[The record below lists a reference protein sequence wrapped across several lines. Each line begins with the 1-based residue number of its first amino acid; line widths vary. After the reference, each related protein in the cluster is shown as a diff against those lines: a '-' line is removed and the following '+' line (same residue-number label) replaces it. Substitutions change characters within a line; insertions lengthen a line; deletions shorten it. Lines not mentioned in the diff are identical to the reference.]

1 MAAFSPIQGPR
12 TVARTKTF
20 AEPGSSVKLT
30 DVTVQGFRCLED
42 VTLVFDD
49 LTILLGSNS
58 TGKSSLLKALKFF
71 FEDDA
76 LSAQDVFGREG
87 DGSVRVQAT
96 FHDLAPADREAFG
109 PYAHGQQ
116 MVLTRSWRD
125 GKSNFSGRALQFAGF
140 DEIRSETGAARTKA
154 YRKLVTDEPDL
165 ELVDATTIDA
175 ANREMLAWEM
185 ENPGRCRVEDDPS
198 RFHGFPSVGK
208 SLLASRFK
216 FVFVPGLRDA
226 AAEAIEGRAT
236 LLGQIL
242 SAVAEQRAEANTALS
257 ELETKTREKYAKVIE
272 ESHGPTLRE
281 LAQSIETYLQRYVPS
296 ASLELRAIESQ
307 LTIAPPA
314 VELRG
319 GEGSDQSDLS
329 RQGHGFQRTFIIAA
343 LEYLASTS
351 VPDDAA
357 DRPSL
362 FFAIEEP
369 ELYQHPPR
377 ARHFFR
383 TLRSLAGDDPNVQVA
398 YATHSPYFVS
408 PEEFTRLRI
417 FRRRPSGDQKPPASA
432 VTQATLEAVQLA
444 VDERRREQL
453 PRYIARTMR
462 EAFCEAFFG
471 QSALVVEGITDVG
484 VMTQVGRLMGF
495 DLASHGVVLVSVSK
509 GNQPVAL
516 AVLRALEIPAYVVF
530 DAGSDAVDTEACPQC
545 GRSGQKRRAEE
556 QKENEAILRALGV
569 GPEPFPASGM
579 RDEWACFES
588 DLEQFLSESI
598 PTFDQEK
605 RAVADEMGWKMKSP
619 EVYAE
624 VLERL
629 GREGLPEL
637 LTAIVSRALRLAG
650 VAVQ

>member
-1 MAAFSPIQGPR
+1 MRLG
-12 TVARTKTF
+12 
-20 AEPGSSVKLT
+20 EVK
-30 DVTVQGFRCLED
+30 VQGFRCLED
-42 VTLVFDD
+42 ITLAFDE

-71 FEDDA
+71 FDDDA
-76 LSAQDVFGREG
+76 LAAEDVFGREG
-87 DGSVRVQAT
+87 DGSVLVQAT
-96 FHDLAPADREAFG
+96 FLDLAPADREAFG

-116 MVLTRSWRD
+116 MVLTRSWRV
-125 GKSNFSGRALQFAGF
+125 GKSNFSGRALQFPGF
-140 DEIRSETGAARTKA
+140 DEIRSVTGAARTKA
-154 YRKLVTDEPDL
+154 YRALVKVDPDL
-165 ELVDATTIDA
+165 GLEDATTIEA
-175 ANREMLAWEM
+175 ADREMLAWEM
-185 ENPGRCRVEDDPS
+185 GHPDRCRIEDDPS
-198 RFHGFPSVGK
+198 RFHGFLSVGK

-226 AAEAIEGRAT
+226 TAEAIEGRAT

-242 SAVAEQRAEANTALS
+242 SAVAQQRAEANTALT
-257 ELETKTREKYAKVIE
+257 ELETETRKKYAQLIE

-281 LAQSIETYLQRYVPS
+281 LARSLESYLQRYVPS
-296 ASLELRAIESQ
+296 GSLELRPIESQ

-383 TLRSLAGDDPNVQVA
+383 TLRSLADDDPNVQVA
-398 YATHSPYFVS
+398 YATHSPCFVS
-408 PEEFTRLRI
+408 PEDFTRIRI
-417 FRRRPSGDQKPPASA
+417 FRRRPGEDQKPPATA
-432 VTQATLEAVQLA
+432 VTRATLEAVQQA
-444 VDERRREQL
+444 VDERRRGQL

-471 QSALVVEGITDVG
+471 QSALIVEGITDAG
-484 VMTQVGRLMGF
+484 VMTQVGRLMGY
-495 DLASHGVVLVSVSK
+495 DLASHGVVVVPVSK
-509 GNQPVAL
+509 GDQPVAL
-516 AVLRALEIPAYVVF
+516 AVLRALEIPTYVVF

-545 GRSGQKRRAEE
+545 GRQAQKRRAEE
-556 QKENEAILRALGV
+556 QKENEAILSTLGV
-569 GPEPFPASGM
+569 PLEPFPRSGA
-579 RDEWACFES
+579 RDKWACFEV
-588 DLEQFLSESI
+588 DLERFLTDAI
-598 PTFDQEK
+598 PTFEPRK
-605 RAVADEMGWKMKSP
+605 RTVADEMGWKTKSP

-629 GREGLPEL
+629 GRVGLPDL
-637 LTAIVSRALRLAG
+637 LVEIVSRALRSADVTLRE
-650 VAVQ
+650 

>member
-1 MAAFSPIQGPR
+1 MKLG
-12 TVARTKTF
+12 
-20 AEPGSSVKLT
+20 EVK
-30 DVTVQGFRCLED
+30 VQGFRCIED
-42 VTLVFDD
+42 LTLAFDE

-71 FEDDA
+71 FDDDA
-76 LSAQDVFGREG
+76 LAAEDVFGREG
-87 DGSVRVQAT
+87 DGSVLVQAT
-96 FHDLAPADREAFG
+96 FLDLAPLDRETFG

-116 MVLTRSWRD
+116 MVLTRLWRD
-125 GKSNFSGRALQFAGF
+125 GNSNFSGRALQFPGF
-140 DEIRSETGAARTKA
+140 DEIRGQTGKARTAA
-154 YRKLVTDEPDL
+154 YRELVKTEL
-165 ELVDATTIDA
+165 ALGLVDATTIEA
-175 ANREMLAWEM
+175 ADREMLAWEM
-185 ENPGRCRVEDDPS
+185 GHPDRCRLEDNPS
-198 RFHGFPSVGK
+198 RFQGFPSVGK

-236 LLGQIL
+236 LLSQIL
-242 SAVAEQRAEANTALS
+242 SAVAEQRAEANTALI
-257 ELETKTREKYAKVIE
+257 ELETETREKYAQVIE
-272 ESHGPTLRE
+272 KSHGPTLRE
-281 LAQSIETYLQRYVPS
+281 LARSLETYLRRYVPS
-296 ASLELRAIESQ
+296 GSLELRPIESQ

-314 VELRG
+314 VELHG

-351 VPDDAA
+351 APEDAPE
-357 DRPSL
+357 RPSL

-383 TLRSLAGDDPNVQVA
+383 TLRSLADDDPNVQVA

-408 PEEFTRLRI
+408 PEDFTRIRI
-417 FRRRPSGDQKPPASA
+417 FRRRLGEGQKPPATA
-432 VTQATLEAVQLA
+432 VTRATLEAVQQA

-471 QSALVVEGITDVG
+471 QSALVVEGITDAG
-484 VMTQVGRLMGF
+484 VMTQVGRLMGV
-495 DLASHGVVLVSVSK
+495 DLPSHGVVVVPVSK
-509 GNQPVAL
+509 GDQPVAL
-516 AVLRALEIPAYVVF
+516 AVLRALKIPTYVVF
-530 DAGSDAVDTEACPQC
+530 DAGSGAVDTEACPQC
-545 GRSGQKRRAEE
+545 GRQGQKRRAEE
-556 QKENEAILRALGV
+556 QKENEAILRTLGV
-569 GPEPFPASGM
+569 PLEPFPGSGA
-579 RDEWACFES
+579 RDEWACFEV
-588 DLEQFLSESI
+588 DLEQFLAETI
-598 PTFDQEK
+598 PDFDEQK
-605 RAVADEMGWKMKSP
+605 RTIADEMGWKMKSP

-629 GREGLPEL
+629 GREGAPDL
-637 LTAIVSRALRLAG
+637 LADIVSRALRLAG

>member
-1 MAAFSPIQGPR
+1 MRLG
-12 TVARTKTF
+12 
-20 AEPGSSVKLT
+20 EVK
-30 DVTVQGFRCLED
+30 VQGFRCLED
-42 VTLVFDD
+42 VTLAFDE

-71 FEDDA
+71 FDDDA
-76 LSAQDVFGREG
+76 LAAEDVFGREG
-87 DGSVRVQAT
+87 DGSVLVQAT
-96 FHDLAPADREAFG
+96 FLDLAPADREAFG
-109 PYAHGQQ
+109 PYAHGEQ

-125 GKSNFSGRALQFAGF
+125 GKSNFSGRALQFPGF
-140 DEIRSETGAARTKA
+140 DEVRSVTGAARTKA
-154 YRKLVTDEPDL
+154 YRALVEADPGL
-165 ELVDATTIDA
+165 GLVDATTTQTVEK
-175 ANREMLAWEM
+175 EMLAWEM
-185 ENPGRCRVEDDPS
+185 SRPDRCRLDDDPS
-198 RFHGFPSVGK
+198 RFHGFPAVGK

-226 AAEAIEGRAT
+226 TAEAIEGRAT

-242 SAVAEQRAEANTALS
+242 SAVAEQRAEANTALTT
-257 ELETKTREKYAKVIE
+257 LETNTRKEYARLIE

-281 LAQSIETYLQRYVPS
+281 LARSLESYLQRYVPS
-296 ASLELRAIESQ
+296 GSLELRPIESQ

-351 VPDDAA
+351 APNDVA

-383 TLRSLAGDDPNVQVA
+383 TLRSLADDPNVQVA

-408 PEEFTRLRI
+408 PEDFTRIRI
-417 FRRRPSGDQKPPASA
+417 FRRRRAEDQQPPATE
-432 VTQATLEAVQLA
+432 VTHATLEAVQA
-444 VDERRREQL
+444 GVDERRREQL

-471 QSALVVEGITDVG
+471 QSALVVEGITDAG
-484 VMTQVGRLMGF
+484 VMTQVGRLMDF
-495 DLASHGVVLVSVSK
+495 DLASHGVVVVPASK
-509 GNQPVAL
+509 GDQPVAL
-516 AVLRALEIPAYVVF
+516 AVLRALEIPTYVVF

-545 GRSGQKRRAEE
+545 GRQAQKRRAEE
-556 QKENEAILRALGV
+556 QQENEAILRTLGV
-569 GPEPFPASGM
+569 PLEPFPGSGA

-588 DLEQFLSESI
+588 DLEQFLTDAI
-598 PTFDQEK
+598 PSFEQQK
-605 RAVADEMGWKMKSP
+605 RTVADEMGWKMKSP

-629 GREGLPEL
+629 GRVGLPDL
-637 LTAIVSRALRLAG
+637 LVEIVSRALRLAS
-650 VAVQ
+650 VTL

>member
-1 MAAFSPIQGPR
+1 M
-12 TVARTKTF
+12 
-20 AEPGSSVKLT
+20 KLGE
-30 DVTVQGFRCLED
+30 VRVQGFRCLED
-42 VTLVFDD
+42 VTLAFDE

-71 FEDDA
+71 FDDDA
-76 LSAQDVFGREG
+76 LAAEDVFGRDG
-87 DGSVRVQAT
+87 DGFVLVQAT
-96 FHDLAPADREAFG
+96 FLDLAPADREAFG

-125 GKSNFSGRALQFAGF
+125 GESNFSGRALQFAGF
-140 DEIRSETGAARTKA
+140 DDVRSMTGAARTKA
-154 YRKLVTDEPDL
+154 YRELVKAEPDL
-165 ELVDATTIDA
+165 GLVDTTTIDA
-175 ANREMLAWEM
+175 ADREMLAWEM
-185 ENPGRCRVEDDPS
+185 AHPDRCRIENDPS

-208 SLLASRFK
+208 SLLGTRFK

-226 AAEAIEGRAT
+226 AAEAVEGRAT

-242 SAVAEQRAEANTALS
+242 SAVAEQRAEANTALT
-257 ELETKTREKYAKVIE
+257 ELETETRKKYAKVIE
-272 ESHGPTLRE
+272 ASHGPTLRD
-281 LAQSIETYLQRYVPS
+281 LARRLETHLQRYVPS
-296 ASLELRAIESQ
+296 GSLELRPIESQ

-329 RQGHGFQRTFIIAA
+329 RQGHGFQRTFIMAA

-351 VPDDAA
+351 APNDAA
-357 DRPSL
+357 HRPSL

-408 PEEFTRLRI
+408 PEDFTRIRI
-417 FRRRPSGDQKPPASA
+417 FRRRPREDQKPPATA
-432 VTQATLEAVQLA
+432 VTRAMLEAVQLA
-444 VDERRREQL
+444 VDERRRKQL
-453 PRYIARTMR
+453 PRYMARTMR

-484 VMTQVGRLMGF
+484 VMTQVGQLMGF
-495 DLASHGVVLVSVSK
+495 DLASHGVVVVPVSK
-509 GNQPVAL
+509 GDQPVAL
-516 AVLRALEIPAYVVF
+516 AVLRALEIPTYVVF
-530 DAGSDAVDTEACPQC
+530 DAGSEAVDTEPCRHC
-545 GRSGQKRRAEE
+545 GRQGQKRRAEE
-556 QKENEAILRALGV
+556 QKENEAILRALGAS
-569 GPEPFPASGM
+569 PEPFPGSGA

-588 DLEQFLSESI
+588 DLEQFLADAI
-598 PTFDQEK
+598 PAFDQQA
-605 RAVADEMGWKMKSP
+605 RTIADEMGWKMKSP

-637 LTAIVSRALRLAG
+637 LTQIVSRALRSAG
-650 VAVQ
+650 IAAQ

>member
-1 MAAFSPIQGPR
+1 M
-12 TVARTKTF
+12 
-20 AEPGSSVKLT
+20 KLGE
-30 DVTVQGFRCLED
+30 VEVHGFRCLED
-42 VTLVFDD
+42 VTLAFDE

-71 FEDDA
+71 FDDDA
-76 LSAQDVFGREG
+76 LAAEDVFGREG
-87 DGSVRVQAT
+87 DGSVLVRVT
-96 FHDLAPADREAFG
+96 FQDLTPADRDAFG

-125 GKSNFSGRALQFAGF
+125 GKSNFSGRALQFPGF
-140 DEIRSETGAARTKA
+140 AEIRGLTGRAHTNA
-154 YRKLVTDEPDL
+154 YKELVKTEPGL
-165 ELVDATTIDA
+165 GLVDATTIEA
-175 ANREMLAWEM
+175 ADREMLTWEM
-185 ENPGRCRVEDDPS
+185 GNPDRCRVEDDPS

-242 SAVAEQRAEANTALS
+242 AAVAEQRAEANAALT
-257 ELETKTREKYAKVIE
+257 ELETETRKKYAKVIE

-281 LAQSIETYLQRYVPS
+281 LAQSLETHLQRYVPS
-296 ASLELRAIESQ
+296 GSIELRPIESQ

-351 VPDDAA
+351 APDDAA
-357 DRPSL
+357 DRPAL

-383 TLRSLAGDDPNVQVA
+383 TLRSLAGDDPNAQVA

-408 PEEFTRLRI
+408 PEDFTRIRI
-417 FRRRPSGDQKPPASA
+417 FRRRPGEDQKPPATA
-432 VTQATLEAVQLA
+432 VTRATLEAVQQA
-444 VDERRREQL
+444 VDERRREHL
-453 PRYIARTMR
+453 PRYMARTMR

-495 DLASHGVVLVSVSK
+495 DLASHGVVVVPVSK
-509 GNQPVAL
+509 GDQPVAL
-516 AVLRALEIPAYVVF
+516 AVLRALEIPTYVIF

-545 GRSGQKRRAEE
+545 GRQGQKRRAEE

-569 GPEPFPASGM
+569 PLEPFPGSGA

-588 DLEQFLSESI
+588 DLEQFLADAI
-598 PTFDQEK
+598 PVFDQQK
-605 RAVADEMGWKMKSP
+605 RTVANEMGWKTKSP

-624 VLERL
+624 TLERL
-629 GREGLPEL
+629 GREGLPDL
-637 LTAIVSRALRLAG
+637 LTEIVSRALRLAG